1 LKDAYED
8 ISCATAT
15 AASRRSQDLGRFT
28 AAGQGAA
35 EAFLACDARA
45 NPVVEDDP
53 LVAHSQPKAKGSRS
67 SSGKAGNSRDVRE
80 KYQRLLSVQRESGLG
95 HASVDHFFE
104 PCWCTPQFLRNL
116 GLPLTAGGD
125 DSAISPKTLWRL
137 ISPADRQLLKLRIRQ
152 AAARGGNFSM
162 VLKLT
167 KRPRDSR
174 WIWLRAELVLHAR
187 GRGRLVLSSLDL
199 LSNLHAGL
207 PQTTSQ
213 AAAELLA
220 ESESTLEVMPQLLQ
234 LLCEQFGWSC
244 ALLWL
249 QDGSRISAAPAA
261 FWAAPDPRLASFVD
275 GCSQSPKTYPCQVLH
290 QPLLRGGPAL
300 CVLDLKRHQ
309 GFGRAEL
316 ARKARLRSA
325 MAVPVEAA
333 NQVFGVIELFGPH
346 RDDIDWESIKA
357 AQAVAWQAG
366 QALRREAAE
375 TALVQLEE
383 KMQHLASECFDS
395 LSDRRELQEQMQYL
409 AWHDP
414 LTGLLNRA
422 GFTRELSRHLHGE
435 AGPCAPFVLI
445 ALDLD
450 RFKTINE
457 GLGHPAG
464 DRLLQEMARRLQAS
478 VPPDSLVGR
487 SGGDEFMLRV
497 PAPESLPEFA
507 GRLLQAL
514 ERDLR
519 LEGQMVHTT
528 VSLGLCR
535 WPEDGADE
543 YLLQKR
549 AGIALHKA
557 KLQGKNTWATWSQQ
571 IDTGSA
577 AQLSLEAQL
586 RQAIEGD
593 RLTLHYQP
601 KVDSQTCRIT
611 GCEVLVRWQHEHV
624 GLLHPEDFIPVAEET
639 GLIVPLTRWVL
650 RQACLQSQAWRQQGL
665 PPMRMA
671 VNLSACQFADHSLPD
686 EIRAVLQETGM
697 PAHLLELEITESMMM
712 KDVRHARQMLLAL
725 KALGVHIALDDFGV
739 AYSSLSYLKRF
750 PIDIIKIDRSFIRG
764 IPGTRADAAIT
775 EAIITLARSL
785 QIKVVAEGVEKQE
798 QLQFLRDHQC
808 DELQGFLFSQPLS
821 RDEFFEL
828 MKGGTETKVAV

>member
-1 LKDAYED
+1 MKDEYED
-8 ISCATAT
+8 HPCATAT
-15 AASRRSQDLGRFT
+15 ASFRRNQDPGRF
-28 AAGQGAA
+28 AATSQGAA
-35 EAFLACDARA
+35 DSFLACDPRARPPDA
-45 NPVVEDDP
+45 AEP
-53 LVAHSQPKAKGSRS
+53 LPSPGRRKPGSG
-67 SSGKAGNSRDVRE
+67 GKARNSRDARD

-95 HASVDHFFE
+95 HASVDHCFE
-104 PCWCTPQFLRNL
+104 ACWCTPQFLRNF
-116 GLPLTAGGD
+116 GLPPAPGGD
-125 DSAISPKTLWRL
+125 ESAVSPKALWRL

-152 AAARGGNFSM
+152 VAARGGNFSM
-162 VLKLT
+162 AVKLSR
-167 KRPRDSR
+167 RPHAAR
-174 WIWLRAELVLHAR
+174 WVWLRAELLLHAV
-187 GRGRLVLSSLDL
+187 GRGRLILSSLDM
-199 LSNLHAGL
+199 LSHLHAGL

-213 AAAELLA
+213 AASELLA
-220 ESESTLEVMPQLLQ
+220 EAESTREALPQLLQ

-249 QDGSRISAAPAA
+249 QDRPQTGAGPAA
-261 FWAAPDPRLASFVD
+261 SWAASDPRLSNFVD
-275 GCSQSPKTYPCQVLH
+275 GCSQSDRTYPCELLH

-300 CVLDLKRHQ
+300 CMPDLGRHQ

-316 ARKARLRSA
+316 ARKARLGSA
-325 MAVPVEAA
+325 LAVPVEAA

-346 RDDIDWESIKA
+346 RDDIDWESVKA

-375 TALVQLEE
+375 TALMQLQE
-383 KMQHLASECFDS
+383 KMQHLASQCFDS
-395 LSDRRELQEQMQYL
+395 LSERRELQEQMHYL
-409 AWHDP
+409 AGHDP

-435 AGPCAPFVLI
+435 PGPCAPFVLI
-445 ALDLD
+445 SLDLD

-464 DRLLQEMARRLQAS
+464 DRLLQEVARRLQS
-478 VPPDSLVGR
+478 CVPAGSLIGR
-487 SGGDEFMLRV
+487 TGGDEFMLRV
-497 PAPESLPEFA
+497 PAPENLPLLA
-507 GRLLQAL
+507 ASLLQAL

-535 WPEDGADE
+535 WPEDGTDE

-557 KLQGKNTWATWSQQ
+557 KLQGKNSWATWSQQ

-586 RQAIEGD
+586 RQAIDDD

-611 GCEVLVRWQHEHV
+611 GCEVLVRWQHEHL
-624 GLLHPEDFIPVAEET
+624 GLLHPEDFIPVAEDS

-650 RQACLQSQAWRQQGL
+650 RHACLQSQAWLQQGL
-665 PPMRMA
+665 PRMRMA

-686 EIRAVLQETGM
+686 EIRRVLQETGM
-697 PAHLLELEITESMMM
+697 PPHQLELEITESMMM

-739 AYSSLSYLKRF
+739 AYSSLSHLKRF

-775 EAIITLARSL
+775 QAIITLARSL
-785 QIKVVAEGVEKQE
+785 QIRVVAEGVEKQE
-798 QLQFLRDHQC
+798 QMEFLRNHRC
-808 DELQGFLFSQPLS
+808 DELQGYLFSQPLA
-821 RDEFFEL
+821 REEFFEL
-828 MKGGTETKVAV
+828 MASGRATKLSV